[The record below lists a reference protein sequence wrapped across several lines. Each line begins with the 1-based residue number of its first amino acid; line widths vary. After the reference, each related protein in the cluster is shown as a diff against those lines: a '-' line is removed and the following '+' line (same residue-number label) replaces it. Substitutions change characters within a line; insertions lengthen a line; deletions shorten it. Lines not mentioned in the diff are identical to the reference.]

1 MNNSIKLLITLLVM
15 LAGFL
20 YLFSIGFTG
29 YQSLWIKVPPE
40 YYSSNPSYSFFSNAV
55 TVIGGILSTNL
66 GAVLGITLTPP
77 ATTVTN
83 IRPKFMGLR
92 PSIPRP
98 GDPAPTV
105 PTAPVPGASSAQ
117 KFQVIAC
124 WVYVAGLLI
133 AFICFLIG
141 ALRTPPASAAPLI
154 QELVKTLM
162 GVFVGA
168 ITVMLGRQ

>member
-1 MNNSIKLLITLLVM
+1 MNNSVKLLLTLLVM

-29 YQSLWIKVPPE
+29 YQSLWGKLTPD
-40 YYSSNPSYSFFSNAV
+40 SFFANAV

-83 IRPKFMGLR
+83 VRPAFMGLR

-98 GDPAPTV
+98 ADTDPAAAAPQATPT
-105 PTAPVPGASSAQ
+105 Q

-124 WVYVAGLLI
+124 WVYVGGLLI
-133 AFICFLIG
+133 AFLCFLIG
-141 ALRTPPASAAPLI
+141 ALRTPPLSAAPLI

-168 ITVMLGRQ
+168 ITVMMGRQ